1 MIKLLLDEVDN
12 DIIDY
17 QCRGL
22 SCLPKPKAEA
32 DNTDTRFDYSRYH
45 TFNSL
50 LFSDWSKAHREF
62 SIFRA

>member
-22 SCLPKPKAEA
+22 SCLTKPKAEA
-32 DNTDTRFDYSRYH
+32 DNTDTRFDNSRYH

-50 LFSDWSKAHREF
+50 SLF
-62 SIFRA
+62 

>member
-22 SCLPKPKAEA
+22 SYLPKPKAEA
-32 DNTDTRFDYSRYH
+32 DSTDTRFDYSRYH
-45 TFNSL
+45 TINSL
-50 LFSDWSKAHREF
+50 SLF
-62 SIFRA
+62 